1 MRQESLTLSYLRT
14 KKKFPSV
21 WCPGCSLGIIMGAL
35 IRAINQLGLS
45 QDEIVLTSGIGCT
58 GRMPV
63 YTDFNT
69 LHGTHGRALA
79 FATGVKL
86 ANPELKVIAV
96 MGDGDATAIGGNH
109 FIHTARRNIDI
120 TVIVANNYIYG
131 MTGGQHSPTTLPGMK
146 ASTAPYGMLEAP
158 FDICELARGAGAPFV
173 ARTTSYHAAQ
183 MTRLFVQALGKKG
196 MGVVEVISHCYTT
209 AGRRN
214 GFRGPVEM
222 MTRQK
227 ELAVPLKDF
236 EKKKAQDPAHT
247 LAEGE
252 FLTGVFVDIDRPEFC
267 EVYGDLRR
275 RLREG
280 S

>member
-1 MRQESLTLSYLRT
+1 VRQESLTLSYLRT
-14 KKKFPSV
+14 RKKFPSV

-35 IRAINQLGLS
+35 IRAIDQLGLP
-45 QDEIVLTSGIGCT
+45 QDDVVLASGIGCT

-63 YTDFNT
+63 YADFNT

-79 FATGVKL
+79 FSTGIKL
-86 ANPELKVIAV
+86 ANPRLKVITV

-109 FIHTARRNIDI
+109 FIHTARRNLDI
-120 TVIVANNYIYG
+120 TAVIANNNIYG
-131 MTGGQHSPTTLPGMK
+131 MTGGQYSPTTKPGMK
-146 ASTAPYGMLEAP
+146 ASTAPYGMIEPP
-158 FDICELARGAGAPFV
+158 FDVCELARGAGAPFV

-183 MTRLFVQALGKKG
+183 MTKLFARAIDKKG
-196 MGVVEVISHCYTT
+196 LGVVEVISHCYTT

-214 GFRGPVEM
+214 GFKGPVEM
-222 MTRQK
+222 MEREK
-227 ELAVPLKDF
+227 ELAVPLTGYLKRKEKDP
-236 EKKKAQDPAHT
+236 EYT

-267 EVYGDLRR
+267 EVYDELRQR
-275 RLREG
+275 VRED